1 MHAQFG
7 HRSIDGLPVA
17 EVALLDRHDPSEDS
31 RAGAAVAQPFDPPS
45 EVLGLE
51 DFDHRQSVSVWI
63 HGVKTPRTDGAD
75 GALRTPQTRTRGF
88 GRGEEAR
95 ERTLNPA
102 VRQFRARPLLEW
114 PPEPSSTCTS
124 SSIPARRSG

>member
-1 MHAQFG
+1 MHAQLG
-7 HRSIDGLPVA
+7 HRAIDGLPVT
-17 EVALLDRHDPSEDS
+17 EVAFLDRHDPSEDS

-51 DFDHRQSVSVWI
+51 DFDRSRSVSVWI
-63 HGVKTPRTDGAD
+63 HGVKTPRTD

-95 ERTLNPA
+95 ERTHNPA
-102 VRQFRARPLLEW
+102 VRQFPARLLLEW
-114 PPEPSSTCTS
+114 PPEPSSTRTS
-124 SSIPARRSG
+124 SPIPAQQSG